1 MYEKY
6 LYGNF
11 LDSVMCE
18 QGSVGEDFT
27 LLFSVCHYYL
37 RLVCACIWL

>member
-18 QGSVGEDFT
+18 QGLAGEDFT
-27 LLFSVCHYYL
+27 AFVSVFHHYL
-37 RLVCACIWL
+37 RLVCACICL